1 VPVVDVS
8 HGVPAQNVM
17 AGALV
22 LKAAAPYFPAGTV
35 HVAVV
40 DPGVGSARG
49 VLIVEAGGHAF
60 LAPDNGLL
68 AQVIEQAD
76 NAVVRQLAPAAS
88 AELRLSTPSATFHG
102 RDVFAPIAAELAA
115 GRISMDR
122 LGPTTRDWVPGWLDE
137 PVVSGDQVSGQI
149 ITIDHFGNL
158 ITNIEAALLPAVP
171 HPTVLVGGHAI
182 PLRRTYADARPG
194 DYLALVNSFG
204 VLEIARAEQSAAEGL
219 GLARG
224 APVLVSSKAP

>member
-1 VPVVDVS
+1 
-8 HGVPAQNVM
+8 
-17 AGALV
+17 
-22 LKAAAPYFPAGTV
+22 
-35 HVAVV
+35 
-40 DPGVGSARG
+40 
-49 VLIVEAGGHAF
+49 
-60 LAPDNGLL
+60 
-68 AQVIEQAD
+68 
-76 NAVVRQLAPAAS
+76 
-88 AELRLSTPSATFHG
+88 
-102 RDVFAPIAAELAA
+102 VFAPIAAELAA